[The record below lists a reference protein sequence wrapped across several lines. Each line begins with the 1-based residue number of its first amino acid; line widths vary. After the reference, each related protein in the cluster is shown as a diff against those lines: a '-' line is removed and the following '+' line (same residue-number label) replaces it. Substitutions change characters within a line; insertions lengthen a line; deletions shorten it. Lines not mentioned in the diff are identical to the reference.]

1 MILVSRNKFAQ
12 LSRVF
17 QRRKKNR
24 SAKGILDQTGSSGDS
39 MLLSGEPLLSE
50 AQDEPGHKG

>member
-1 MILVSRNKFAQ
+1 MSRNKFAQ
-12 LSRVF
+12 LSKVF

-24 SAKGILDQTGSSGDS
+24 SAKGILDQSASGDS

-50 AQDEPGHKG
+50 SLDDNIHK

>member
-1 MILVSRNKFAQ
+1 MSRNKFAQ

-24 SAKGILDQTGSSGDS
+24 SAKGILDQSASGDS

-50 AQDEPGHKG
+50 GQDEPVHKG